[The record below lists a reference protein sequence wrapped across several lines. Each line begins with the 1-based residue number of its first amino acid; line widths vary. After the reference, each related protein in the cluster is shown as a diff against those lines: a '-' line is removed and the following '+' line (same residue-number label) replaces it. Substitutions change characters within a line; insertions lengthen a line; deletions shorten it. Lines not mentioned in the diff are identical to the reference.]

1 MSLEDKL
8 KMTGEELLRESLEPD
23 PNLDTVD
30 HDSVMIFWINEVTQD
45 EGPDFIRDLVDDLAD
60 ELDQNDNLDS
70 FFDAQEVTD
79 GQVVAADPPE
89 EEFNCLEKLLNLQD
103 VQGETLLCFPA
114 VALVVG
120 EVAYCEAFTLI
131 EQKINYLRKLN
142 AERPEDRTWLIP
154 RDCPVG
160 DEEFLPFFLPWTP
173 EEVAADPMVLQRPF
187 PQENR
192 IGYPYLV
199 MPLVSGE
206 PWLRGL
212 KKRFADYYK
221 WLAESQE
228 PLPEAVQA
236 LVDKQARRIEQA
248 VLDAPED
255 LARRP
260 YVEGQRLE
268 TGEKPKESVD

>member
-8 KMTGEELLRESLEPD
+8 KMSGEDLLRESLGPD
-23 PNLDTVD
+23 PDIEVVD
-30 HDSVMIFWINEVTQD
+30 HPSVLIFWINEVSQD
-45 EGPDFIRDLVDDLAD
+45 DPIRELVDTLAD
-60 ELDQNDNLDS
+60 GLDETGNLDQ
-70 FFDAQEVTD
+70 FFDESDAEAGTEITP
-79 GQVVAADPPE
+79 GEAE
-89 EEFNCLEKLLNLQD
+89 ELASLERLLGTAD
-103 VQGETLLCFPA
+103 VQGETLFCFPA
-114 VALVVG
+114 VAVVVG

-131 EQKINYLRKLN
+131 EQKVNYLRKLN
-142 AERPEDRTWLIP
+142 AERPEEFTWMIP

-173 EEVAADPMVLQRPF
+173 EELAADPMVLQRPF

-199 MPLVSGE
+199 FPLLAGE

-212 KKRFADYYK
+212 KHRFFEYYK
-221 WLAESQE
+221 WLADSSE

-236 LVDKQARRIEQA
+236 LVDKQAKKIEQA
-248 VLDAPED
+248 VLDAPAD